1 MTNLEFTTQMM
12 DIINELL
19 EVGITSCNI
28 HDTRTKLDYLFDDFE
43 EQDGLDEEIPNLSD
57 CFFPDLENDLNALTI
72 FF

>member
-28 HDTRTKLDYLFDDFE
+28 HDARTKLDYLFDDFE
-43 EQDGLDEEIPNLSD
+43 EQDGLNEESPNLSD
-57 CFFPDLENDLNALTI
+57 CFFPDLENDLTI
-72 FF
+72 LSIFG